1 MDVDLCGDF
10 TKLLA
15 VAMPRSL
22 EDLQACSD
30 VLRQSEVAINR
41 LFGDITEIHF

>member
-1 MDVDLCGDF
+1 MWRFHKTAILD
-10 TKLLA
+10 
-15 VAMPRSL
+15 VAMPHLL

-41 LFGDITEIHF
+41 LFGDVTEIHF